1 MFYPTTKRYYGSA
14 RRRARLLRR
23 RLALILAAGLLLA
36 LAAMLTRWLAAPPS
50 HAVIEPVQTAAQQD
64 GDTAAASAAGQDS
77 WQLLLVNAQHALP
90 DDFSVGLADVGS
102 GHSVDARIASAL
114 QAMLDDCRAA
124 GLEPLIC
131 SSYRTQQT
139 QQSLFDDKV
148 QRLIAEGYAPD
159 AAQAKAGTVV
169 AVPGTSE
176 HQTGLAVDLVD
187 AGNQNLD
194 ETQEQTPVQQW
205 LLAHSWE
212 YGFVLRYPNDKS
224 SVTGIIYE
232 PWHYR
237 YVGKDAARDM
247 HEGGLCLE
255 EYLQADGALT
265 A

>member
-1 MFYPTTKRYYGSA
+1 MICQTRRYYGG
-14 RRRARLLRR
+14 RRRGVRR
-23 RLALILAAGLLLA
+23 TRGLVLGPLSAALLL
-36 LAAMLTRWLAAPPS
+36 LLITVLMRWLAAPPAL
-50 HAVIEPVQTAAQQD
+50 AVIEPVGLSAQSEAD
-64 GDTAAASAAGQDS
+64 AVGASDAGQD
-77 WQLLLVNAQHALP
+77 WQLILVNAQHALP
-90 DDFSVGLADVGS
+90 DDFSVELADVGS

-114 QAMLDDCRAA
+114 QVMLDDCRAA

-131 SSYRTQQT
+131 SSYRTQQI

-255 EYLQADGALT
+255 EYLQADGAL
-265 A
+265 AA

>member
-1 MFYPTTKRYYGSA
+1 MICQTRRYYGG
-14 RRRARLLRR
+14 RRRRVRRTR
-23 RLALILAAGLLLA
+23 RLFLVLLSAALLL
-36 LAAMLTRWLAAPPS
+36 LLITVLMRWLAAPPAL
-50 HAVIEPVQTAAQQD
+50 AVIEPVGMSAQSEA
-64 GDTAAASAAGQDS
+64 GAVGASDAGQD
-77 WQLLLVNAQHALP
+77 WQLILVNAQHALP
-90 DDFSVGLADVGS
+90 DDFSVELADVGS

-114 QAMLDDCRAA
+114 QVMLDDCRAA

-131 SSYRTQQT
+131 SSYRTQQI

-187 AGNQNLD
+187 EGNQNLD
-194 ETQEQTPVQQW
+194 ETQEQTAVQQW
-205 LLAHSWE
+205 LIAHSWE

-255 EYLQADGALT
+255 EYLQADGAL
-265 A
+265 AA

>member
-1 MFYPTTKRYYGSA
+1 MICQTRRYYGG
-14 RRRARLLRR
+14 RRRRVRRTR
-23 RLALILAAGLLLA
+23 RLFLVLLSAALLL
-36 LAAMLTRWLAAPPS
+36 LLITVLMRWLAAPPAL
-50 HAVIEPVQTAAQQD
+50 AVIEPVGLSAQSEAD
-64 GDTAAASAAGQDS
+64 AVGASDAGQD
-77 WQLLLVNAQHALP
+77 WQMILVNAQHALP
-90 DDFSVGLADVGS
+90 DDFSVELADVGS

-114 QAMLDDCRAA
+114 QVMLDDCRAA

-131 SSYRTQQT
+131 SSYRTQQI

-255 EYLQADGALT
+255 EYLQADGAL
-265 A
+265 AA

>member
-1 MFYPTTKRYYGSA
+1 MICQTRRYYGG
-14 RRRARLLRR
+14 RRRRVRRTR
-23 RLALILAAGLLLA
+23 RLFLVLLSAALLL
-36 LAAMLTRWLAAPPS
+36 LLITVLMRWLAAPPAL
-50 HAVIEPVQTAAQQD
+50 AVIEPVGLSAQSEAD
-64 GDTAAASAAGQDS
+64 AVGASDAGQD
-77 WQLLLVNAQHALP
+77 WQLILVNAQHALP
-90 DDFSVGLADVGS
+90 DDFSVELADVGS

-114 QAMLDDCRAA
+114 QVMLDDCRAA

-131 SSYRTQQT
+131 SSYRTQQI

-169 AVPGTSE
+169 AAPGTSE

-205 LLAHSWE
+205 LIAHSWE

-255 EYLQADGALT
+255 EYLQADGAL
-265 A
+265 AA

>member
-1 MFYPTTKRYYGSA
+1 MICQTRRYYGG
-14 RRRARLLRR
+14 RRRRVRRTR
-23 RLALILAAGLLLA
+23 RLFLVLLSAALLL
-36 LAAMLTRWLAAPPS
+36 LLITVLMRWLAAPPAL
-50 HAVIEPVQTAAQQD
+50 AVIEPVGLSAQSEAD
-64 GDTAAASAAGQDS
+64 AVGASDAGQD
-77 WQLLLVNAQHALP
+77 WQLILVNAQHALP
-90 DDFSVGLADVGS
+90 DDFSVELADVGS

-114 QAMLDDCRAA
+114 QVMLDDCRAA

-131 SSYRTQQT
+131 SSYRTQQI

-255 EYLQADGALT
+255 EYLQADGAL
-265 A
+265 AA

>member
-1 MFYPTTKRYYGSA
+1 MICQTRRYYGG
-14 RRRARLLRR
+14 RRRRVRRTR
-23 RLALILAAGLLLA
+23 RLFLVLLSAALLL
-36 LAAMLTRWLAAPPS
+36 LLITVLMRWLAAPPAL
-50 HAVIEPVQTAAQQD
+50 AVIEPVGLSAQSEA
-64 GDTAAASAAGQDS
+64 GAVGASDAGQD
-77 WQLLLVNAQHALP
+77 WQLILVNVQHALP
-90 DDFSVGLADVGS
+90 DDFSVELADVSS
-102 GHSVDARIASAL
+102 GHRVDARIASAL
-114 QAMLDDCRAA
+114 QVMLDDCRAA

-131 SSYRTQQT
+131 SSYRTQQI

-205 LLAHSWE
+205 LIAHSWE

-224 SVTGIIYE
+224 EVTGIIYE

-255 EYLQADGALT
+255 EYLQADGAL
-265 A
+265 AA

>member
-1 MFYPTTKRYYGSA
+1 MICQTRRYYGG
-14 RRRARLLRR
+14 RRRRVRRTR
-23 RLALILAAGLLLA
+23 RLFLVLLSAALLL
-36 LAAMLTRWLAAPPS
+36 LLITVLMRWLAAPPAL
-50 HAVIEPVQTAAQQD
+50 AVIEPVGMSAQAEAD
-64 GDTAAASAAGQDS
+64 AVGASDAGQD
-77 WQLLLVNAQHALP
+77 WQLILVNAQHALP
-90 DDFSVGLADVGS
+90 DDFSVELADVGS

-114 QAMLDDCRAA
+114 QVMLDDCRAA

-131 SSYRTQQT
+131 SSYRTQQI

-255 EYLQADGALT
+255 EYLQADGAL
-265 A
+265 AA